1 MTSQADNEAKGNS
14 GKTTFRRRQYL
25 VDRQRQLAATVRV
38 AGLVLVLLVVLN
50 AVLAWQNYESTQAVM
65 VSNPEFGER
74 MRAADLRN
82 VAITAGISLIIL
94 AMVVVRSIMFTHRTA
109 GAVYKVSK
117 SLEQVGE
124 FNYDISLRLR
134 RDDNLRALEDP
145 FNKMTDNLRLRA
157 LEDHQAMKKLA
168 DEIEEHGNPVD
179 AELLRRI
186 ADSSTRV
193 AK

>member
-1 MTSQADNEAKGNS
+1 MSSQPENGAKAKGS
-14 GKTTFRRRQYL
+14 RITFRRRQYL
-25 VDRQRQLAATVRV
+25 VDRKRQLAATVRV

-157 LEDHQAMKKLA
+157 LDDQQAMKKLA

-186 ADSSTRV
+186 ADSSPRV
-193 AK
+193 VK

>member
-1 MTSQADNEAKGNS
+1 MTSKVDNLAKGED
-14 GKTTFRRRQYL
+14 GRKPFRRRQYL

-38 AGLVLVLLVVLN
+38 AGLVLILLVILN
-50 AVLAWQNYESTQAVM
+50 AVLAFQNYSATQSVM
-65 VSNPEFGER
+65 ASSPEFGQE

-82 VAITAGISLIIL
+82 AAITAGISLIIL

-109 GAVYKVSK
+109 GAVYKVSMC
-117 SLEQVGE
+117 LDQVGD
-124 FNYDISLRLR
+124 FNFDIFLRLR
-134 RDDNLRALEDP
+134 NDDNLRALEDP

>member
-157 LEDHQAMKKLA
+157 LDDQQAMKKLA

-186 ADSSTRV
+186 ADSSPRV
-193 AK
+193 VK